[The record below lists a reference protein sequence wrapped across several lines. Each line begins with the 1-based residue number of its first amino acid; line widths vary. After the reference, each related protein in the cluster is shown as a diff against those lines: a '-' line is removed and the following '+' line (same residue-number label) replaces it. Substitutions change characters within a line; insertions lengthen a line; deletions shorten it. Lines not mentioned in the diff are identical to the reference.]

1 MESYVYNNIEYTI
14 YIGRNKY
21 DNWELIDNAKD
32 SDIWFHITNS
42 SSCHVVLQT
51 DIPINKIPSQVIKR
65 CACLCKS
72 NSNSKS
78 EKNCEIIYTSINN
91 VTKTKIVGE
100 VTVTNTK
107 KILI

>member
-1 MESYVYNNIEYTI
+1 MESFTFDKIEYTI
-14 YIGRNKY
+14 FVGKNRTN
-21 DNWELIDNAKD
+21 NWELIDNAKD
-32 SDIWFHITNS
+32 SDIWFHIANS

-51 DIPINKIPSQVIKR
+51 DIPINKIPRQVIKR

-91 VTKTKIVGE
+91 VTKTKNVGE